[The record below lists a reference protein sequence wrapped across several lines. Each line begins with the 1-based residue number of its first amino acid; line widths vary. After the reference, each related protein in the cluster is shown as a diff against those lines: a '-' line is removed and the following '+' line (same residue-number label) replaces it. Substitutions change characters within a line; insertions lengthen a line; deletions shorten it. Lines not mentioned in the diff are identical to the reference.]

1 NAEYQKLEAEY
12 EGADELPD
20 EIDQRLGE
28 IETALSVFETRP
40 VRFEADDIAR
50 AGVFISIAHVGSI
63 AIDRGSVRAEDE
75 VPEPDIGADGGET
88 EGRASE
94 PGAPA

>member
-1 NAEYQKLEAEY
+1 
-12 EGADELPD
+12 
-20 EIDQRLGE
+20 GE

-50 AGVFISIAHVGSI
+50 AGVFISIAHDGSI
-63 AIDRGSVRAEDE
+63 AIDRGYVRAEDE

-94 PGAPA
+94 PGAPAVQRAVITIGGQPVEA